1 MATGGGQSNPRG
13 APSRAE
19 RLGAAVGK
27 GMASVSRGANAV
39 AGKAKRLAGKAA
51 DAADKAVSFTEKLQ
65 KLCEATGASVDVQAA
80 MMQVFAEMIGQSTM
94 AAIQGAI
101 PGWSLL
107 SGGIDFAKECDHL
120 ISIVRERAR
129 LERQIEREYFR
140 ARDATKAVE
149 GLLKLMTRDVAS
161 SAART
166 ATSGARFAG
175 AVAGAAATVPGA
187 LDSIVSAVTAVVDL
201 MRKCAE
207 VALEV
212 RDMVEGNRLIQE
224 HFHNGAAL
232 QEVFENAFIG
242 TFIVAKAPEA
252 YLMNVSLA
260 LYADPGTTTCL
271 KKMRAVIAGA
281 KERASGY
288 LEESGLTVDPE
299 LDDDDDYGAFMQ
311 VGQLVTHAALMEQIR
326 AGVALKPTVVTPRPV
341 SLMEQIR
348 AGVTLKPTVVNP
360 RPVFPADPPPPI
372 PVQIMVGEI
381 VAPSPPDVRPALDR
395 LEATLRRVAEDYKK
409 TLSRYIFSSLRNTS
423 PESMATY
430 AYLTNRV
437 AADIGRSKLN
447 GDIVSVPSI
456 MRALLGGPPALDTA
470 RQDAARRDI
479 QSAELDKVR
488 VLKPSSDMHGILGK
502 AFRAWEQADA
512 DVVGFFKTGQG

>member
-1 MATGGGQSNPRG
+1 MSTGGGQSNPRG
-13 APSRAE
+13 NPTRSE
-19 RLGAAVGK
+19 QIGTTLGK
-27 GMASVSRGANAV
+27 GMAAVSRGVNTV
-39 AGKAKRLAGKAA
+39 ASGAKRLAGKAVN
-51 DAADKAVSFTEKLQ
+51 AADKVVSFTEKLQ
-65 KLCEATGASVDVQAA
+65 ELCKATGADSDVQAA
-80 MMQVFAEMIGQSTM
+80 MMQVFTEMIGQSAM
-94 AAIQGAI
+94 AAIEGAI

-107 SGGIDFAKECDHL
+107 RGGADFAKECDHL

-129 LERQIEREYFR
+129 LERRIERDYFR

-149 GLLKLMTRDVAS
+149 GLLKLMARDVAS
-161 SAART
+161 SSART
-166 ATSGARFAG
+166 ATSAARFAS

-187 LDSIVSAVTAVVDL
+187 LDAIVSAVTAVVDL

-224 HFHNGAAL
+224 HFHNGTAL
-232 QEVFENAFIG
+232 QKVFENAFIG

-271 KKMRAVIAGA
+271 KKMRAVIAEA
-281 KERASGY
+281 KERVSGY
-288 LEESGLTVDPE
+288 LEESGLTVDPA
-299 LDDDDDYGAFMQ
+299 LDDDEEYGAFMQ
-311 VGQLVTHAALMEQIR
+311 VGQLVTQAALMEQLR
-326 AGVALKPTVVTPRPV
+326 AGVALKPTV
-341 SLMEQIR
+341 I
-348 AGVTLKPTVVNP
+348 NP
-360 RPVFPADPPPPI
+360 RPVFPPEPSPPI

-395 LEATLRRVAEDYKK
+395 LEATLRRVAEDYQK
-409 TLSRYIFSSLRNTS
+409 TLSRYVFSSLRNTS

-437 AADIGRSKLN
+437 AADMGRSKLN

-456 MRALLGGPPALDTA
+456 VRALLGGPPLLDAA
-470 RQDAARRDI
+470 RQEAARRDI
-479 QSAELDKVR
+479 LSVELDKLR
-488 VLKPSSDMHGILGK
+488 VLKPSSDMHGILSK
-502 AFRAWEQADA
+502 AFRAWEMAESDL
-512 DVVGFFKTGQG
+512 VGLFTTGPW